1 MPEYAKVSVERDVF
15 GELGWIPNFNVKKS
29 KNNDARHH
37 NFKEF
42 FDQPKDYN
50 VEFTNAS
57 KTATEFFR
65 ASGMGGAGHTD
76 ESISQMRTVKSR
88 ESARSPSVQHN
99 EQSFAQTRRSLNAIE
114 RMSYSAIRGDS
125 RSKNYANGF
134 VLQSDISNRHRV
146 SPAVVDTVKLPNSIP
161 FLRDPRTNSN

>member
-29 KNNDARHH
+29 KNNDNRHQ

-65 ASGMGGAGHTD
+65 ATGMSHTD
-76 ESISQMRTVKSR
+76 ESVSQMRTVKSR
-88 ESARSPSVQHN
+88 ESGRASVQQN
-99 EQSFAQTRRSLNAIE
+99 EQSF
-114 RMSYSAIRGDS
+114 G
-125 RSKNYANGF
+125 
-134 VLQSDISNRHRV
+134 
-146 SPAVVDTVKLPNSIP
+146 
-161 FLRDPRTNSN
+161 

>member
-1 MPEYAKVSVERDVF
+1 MRHYVNPSNFNNQNKSYYREYFDKPFRRKTDIAHIPRRQLDPYEDNEFKGTRMPEYSKVSVERDVF

-65 ASGMGGAGHTD
+65 ASHMGGTANTD
-76 ESISQMRTVKSR
+76 ESISQLRTMKSR
-88 ESARSPSVQHN
+88 ESARSPSV
-99 EQSFAQTRRSLNAIE
+99 
-114 RMSYSAIRGDS
+114 
-125 RSKNYANGF
+125 
-134 VLQSDISNRHRV
+134 
-146 SPAVVDTVKLPNSIP
+146 
-161 FLRDPRTNSN
+161 